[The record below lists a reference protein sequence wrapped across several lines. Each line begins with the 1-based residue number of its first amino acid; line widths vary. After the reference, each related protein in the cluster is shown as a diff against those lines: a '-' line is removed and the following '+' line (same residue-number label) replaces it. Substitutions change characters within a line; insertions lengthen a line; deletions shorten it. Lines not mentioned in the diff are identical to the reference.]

1 MDLLSYFRVL
11 RRRWLLIVVLTVV
24 GGVIGAA
31 STQLE
36 KSDPKT
42 RTYYKATNTL
52 YFDSSSNNGSSGFQ
66 SAFQNLDQIAV
77 LVTTGDVPDAAAK
90 ALGSDEPG
98 RSLAEHIVTTT
109 NGSTNTID
117 ITAAEPNA
125 DQAVATAD
133 AFSKALID
141 NLTARDL
148 ERYNAAVASASKR
161 IDGLKAQS
169 NTFLTQLAANPNDP
183 VARAQYDSTAN
194 LLTQAN
200 VDFGQLTAQG
210 APVSRLSVLQS
221 AESVPINSGEY
232 DARLNLGA
240 LGQNHVTAN
249 TGTENTDVIT
259 GSSDSTFKG
268 PVSRGLLGAL
278 LGLLAGIGLALL
290 LERLD
295 HRIRSREQAEAAFGM
310 PVLAE
315 VPRLTKA
322 QERDNVIISYS
333 DPLSRTAEAFR
344 AVRSSLLFQRA
355 ALAGSSAP
363 VPGASGAP
371 EALFE
376 PEVYDPFVVMVTS
389 AAPRESKTTTT
400 ANLAAV
406 FAEAG
411 SSVLVVNCDFRR
423 PTLHRFFGLPDEPR
437 RVHDTMVPGV
447 KVVTNVLSD
456 PSPNPAQVVAAQ
468 RHVVAAAHGRFD
480 VILLDTAP
488 LLSANDA
495 VELVGSAD
503 LVLLTAKIEVTTS
516 DDATRAVDLLGRLG
530 APLGGVVL
538 AGASDAPSDYYYY
551 ASSPGG
557 RGGRTD
563 RDAAPSARN
572 GNGASTNGA
581 GTNGAGANGAS
592 GRAGGDLFTREPGAS
607 TPTDQGE

>member
-24 GGVIGAA
+24 GAAIGAA
-31 STQLE
+31 STQFE

-52 YFDSSSNNGSSGFQ
+52 YFDTSANNNSGGGFQ
-66 SAFQNLDQIAV
+66 SAFQGLDQIAV
-77 LVTTGDVPDAAAK
+77 LVTTGDVPDEAAK
-90 ALGSDEPG
+90 ALGSDQSG
-98 RSLAEHIVTTT
+98 RQLAEHIVTTT
-109 NGSTNTID
+109 NGATSTLD
-117 ITAAEPNA
+117 ITAAEPTA
-125 DQAVATAD
+125 DGAVATAD
-133 AFSKALID
+133 AFSKALIE
-141 NLTARDL
+141 NLTKRDL
-148 ERYNAAVASASKR
+148 DRYNAAVSTASKR
-161 IDGLKAQS
+161 IDTLRAQS
-169 NTFLTQLAANPNDP
+169 QQYLAQLAANPLDP
-183 VARAQYDSTAN
+183 VAKSQYDSTTN
-194 LLTQAN
+194 LLTTAQT
-200 VDFGQLTAQG
+200 DLGQLTAAG
-210 APVSRLSVLQS
+210 APVSRLSQLQA
-221 AESVPINSGEY
+221 AESVPINANEY

-240 LGQNHVTAN
+240 LGQNHLTAN
-249 TGTENTDVIT
+249 TGNENTDVIT
-259 GSSDSTFKG
+259 QSSESTFKG
-268 PVSRGLLGAL
+268 PVSRGLLGGI
-278 LGLLAGIGLALL
+278 LGFLAGVGLALL

-295 HRIRSREQAEAAFGM
+295 HRIRSRDQAEAAFGM

-315 VPRLTKA
+315 VPRLTKS
-322 QERDNVIISYS
+322 QERDSVIVSFT
-333 DPLSRTAEAFR
+333 DPMSRSAEAFR

-355 ALAGSSAP
+355 AIVGADAP
-363 VPGASGAP
+363 PVTHNGDA

-376 PEVYDPFVVMVTS
+376 PALLDPFVVMITS

-411 SSVLVVNCDFRR
+411 SSVLVINCDFRR
-423 PTLHRFFGLPDEPR
+423 PTLHRYFNLPDEPR

-447 KVVTNVLSD
+447 KIVTNVLAD

-503 LVLLTAKIEVTTS
+503 LVLLTAKIEVTTT

-538 AGASDAPSDYYYY
+538 AGTSDAPSDYYYY
-551 ASSPGG
+551 TSGVSG
-557 RGGRTD
+557 RGPQQRRDAGARSGNGTAPANGSANGRT
-563 RDAAPSARN
+563 
-572 GNGASTNGA
+572 
-581 GTNGAGANGAS
+581 
-592 GRAGGDLFTREPGAS
+592 GGKDLFGARDSDPGAS
-607 TPTDQGE
+607 TSTGE

>member
-11 RRRWLLIVVLTVV
+11 RRRWLLIVVLTLV
-24 GGVIGAA
+24 GGAIGAA

-52 YFDSSSNNGSSGFQ
+52 YFDPSTNSGSGAGFQ

-77 LVTTGDVPDAAAK
+77 LVTTGEVPDEAAK
-90 ALGSDEPG
+90 ALGSDQSG
-98 RSLAEHIVTTT
+98 RQLAEHIVTTT
-109 NGSTNTID
+109 NASTSTID
-117 ITAAEPNA
+117 ITAAEPSEE
-125 DQAVATAD
+125 DAVATAD
-133 AFSKALID
+133 AFSTALVE

-148 ERYNAAVASASKR
+148 ARYNTAVAAASKR
-161 IDGLKAQS
+161 IDTLRAQS
-169 NTFLTQLAANPNDP
+169 NQYLAQLAATPNDP
-183 VARAQYDSTAN
+183 GAKSQYDSTTN
-194 LLTQAN
+194 LLTSAQT
-200 VDFGQLTAQG
+200 DLGQLTASG
-210 APVSRLSVLQS
+210 APVSRLSQLQA
-221 AESVPINSGEY
+221 AESVPINANEY
-232 DARLNLGA
+232 NARLNLGA
-240 LGQNHVTAN
+240 LGQNHLTAN
-249 TGTENTDVIT
+249 TGTESTDIIT
-259 GSSDSTFKG
+259 ASTESTFKG
-268 PVSRGLLGAL
+268 PVSRGVLGAV
-278 LGLLAGIGLALL
+278 LGFLAGVGLALL

-295 HRIRSREQAEAAFGM
+295 HRIRSREQTEAAFGM

-315 VPRLTKA
+315 VPRITKS
-322 QERDNVIISYS
+322 QERDNVIVSVT
-333 DPLSRTAEAFR
+333 DPMSRTAEAFR

-355 ALAGSSAP
+355 AIVGADVPP
-363 VPGASGAP
+363 VGNGDGPD
-371 EALFE
+371 ALFE
-376 PEVYDPFVVMVTS
+376 PEVYDPFVVMITS

-411 SSVLVVNCDFRR
+411 SSVLVINCDFRR
-423 PTLHRFFGLPDEPR
+423 PTLHRFFRLPDEPR

-503 LVLLTAKIEVTTS
+503 LVVLTAKIEVTTS

-538 AGASDAPSDYYYY
+538 AGTSDAPSDYYYY
-551 ASSPGG
+551 TSSSSGRAAQPRREASG
-557 RGGRTD
+557 
-563 RDAAPSARN
+563 ARN
-572 GNGASTNGA
+572 GNGAAESNGA
-581 GTNGAGANGAS
+581 N
-592 GRAGGDLFTREPGAS
+592 GRAGGKDLFGAREPGTGA
-607 TPTDQGE
+607 PTSQGE

>member
-11 RRRWLLIVVLTVV
+11 RRRWLLIVVLTIV

-31 STQLE
+31 STQLQ

-52 YFDSSSNNGSSGFQ
+52 YFDPSSSNSSGGSFQ

-77 LVTTGDVPDAAAK
+77 LVTTGSVPDDAAK
-90 ALGSDEPG
+90 ALSSDQSG
-98 RSLAEHIVTTT
+98 RELAEHIVTTT

-117 ITAAEPNA
+117 ITAAEPSS
-125 DQAVATAD
+125 DDAVATAD

-148 ERYNAAVASASKR
+148 ERYNTAVTSASKR
-161 IDGLKAQS
+161 IDGLKSQS
-169 NTFLTQLAANPNDP
+169 NTYLAALAANPNDP
-183 VARAQYDSTAN
+183 VAKAQYDSTAN

-200 VDFGQLTAQG
+200 VDFGNLTAQG

-221 AESVPINSGEY
+221 AESVPINAGEY
-232 DARLNLGA
+232 NSRLNLGA
-240 LGQNHVTAN
+240 LGQNHLTAN
-249 TGTENTDVIT
+249 TGTENTDIIT
-259 GSSDSTFKG
+259 GSDASTFKG

-278 LGLLAGIGLALL
+278 LGFLAGVGLALL

-295 HRIRSREQAEAAFGM
+295 HRIRSRDQAETAFGM

-315 VPRLTKA
+315 VPKLTKS
-322 QERDNVIISYS
+322 QERDYVIVSYT
-333 DPLSRTAEAFR
+333 DPLSRSAEAFR

-355 ALAGSSAP
+355 AIVGADVPP
-363 VPGASGAP
+363 VATDSGP

-376 PEVYDPFVVMVTS
+376 PAVYDPFVVMVTS

-411 SSVLVVNCDFRR
+411 SSVLVINCDFRR
-423 PTLHRFFGLPDEPR
+423 PTLHRFFDLPDEPR
-437 RVHDTMVPGV
+437 RVHDTMIPGV

-503 LVLLTAKIEVTTS
+503 LVVLTAKIEVTTM

-538 AGASDAPSDYYYY
+538 AGTSDAPSEYYYY
-551 ASSPGG
+551 TTTGGGG
-557 RGGRTD
+557 RAKQPRREPTG
-563 RDAAPSARN
+563 SAN
-572 GNGASTNGA
+572 GNGAASNGANGRA
-581 GTNGAGANGAS
+581 GTN
-592 GRAGGDLFTREPGAS
+592 DLFGAREPGTA
-607 TPTDQGE
+607 TPTNQGE